1 MTTQTTPT
9 TSSRSS
15 NAKPGG
21 GSALPARREVLRPPR
36 RYGQWA
42 GTVLFLLIAMLVA
55 GWLWQHK
62 SDRVE
67 VLVVRTPVA
76 AGDVVARSDLG
87 TAEVA
92 GVSEAVRVGDV
103 DAVVGRTAAVGLL
116 PGQVLTPAMVTE
128 RPVPGPG
135 ERVVGLQLDATR
147 TPADL
152 TPGTTVEVLA
162 VPPSGDPSSPSG
174 LSSPHVLAQRAV
186 VQQSGQV
193 DGGDTRLS
201 LVLPKADANRVA
213 AFGAA
218 GRIAVVQTP
227 LGGDR

>member
-1 MTTQTTPT
+1 MTTQTTPSNRAG
-9 TSSRSS
+9 SSSP
-15 NAKPGG
+15 KPGSG
-21 GSALPARREVLRPPR
+21 PTLPSRREAPRPPR
-36 RYGQWA
+36 RYGQWV
-42 GTVLFLLIAMLVA
+42 GTVLFLLIAMLIA

-76 AGDVVARSDLG
+76 AGDVVTRGDLS

-92 GVSEAVRVGDV
+92 GVPEAVRVGDV
-103 DAVVGRTAAVGLL
+103 EAVVGRTAAVGLL

-128 RPVPGPG
+128 QPIPGPG
-135 ERVVGLQLDATR
+135 ERVVGVQLDATR
-147 TPADL
+147 APADL

-162 VPPSGDPSSPSG
+162 VPPSGDPSSPSE
-174 LSSPHVLAQRAV
+174 LATPKVLAQRAV

-201 LVLPKADANRVA
+201 LVVPKADADQVA